1 MWVYMLD
8 HWSGWVIKGNIFIGG
23 APRPDGTSSSTPR
36 QHLHNSLTHQQGQSD
51 EMLPWQH
58 EALTIPIC
66 LVRVKQKQA
75 VCNICESLVDWTS
88 SKWAVESA
96 SHQDRDADGGRFFQR
111 RWIFSRIFL
120 WREIFSTIF
129 DGGNVQIFSALFF
142 NHVFFKISQLRKII
156 GPSILSRNNQKKFLN
171 YLNWSIYRIAPHRK
185 SRKCVFF
192 LYFMILCICVSV
204 SVYLCICVS
213 GRQGFFRQNA
223 AINCSYPK

>member
-1 MWVYMLD
+1 MRVYMLD

-51 EMLPWQH
+51 EMLPWQQ

-66 LVRVKQKQA
+66 FVRVKQKKA

-111 RWIFSRIFL
+111 RWIFSRMFL
-120 WREIFSTIF
+120 WKGDFFNDVWWRESMFH
-129 DGGNVQIFSALFF
+129 VQIFSALFF
-142 NHVFFKISQLRKII
+142 NHVFFKISQNKENHRIFHTV
-156 GPSILSRNNQKKFLN
+156 QK
-171 YLNWSIYRIAPHRK
+171 
-185 SRKCVFF
+185 
-192 LYFMILCICVSV
+192 
-204 SVYLCICVS
+204 
-213 GRQGFFRQNA
+213 
-223 AINCSYPK
+223 

>member
-1 MWVYMLD
+1 MRVYMLD

-66 LVRVKQKQA
+66 FVRVKQKKA

-111 RWIFSRIFL
+111 RWIFSSFFMEGDFFNDIW
-120 WREIFSTIF
+120 WRDSLFH
-129 DGGNVQIFSALFF
+129 VQIFSALFF
-142 NHVFFKISQLRKII
+142 NHVF
-156 GPSILSRNNQKKFLN
+156 
-171 YLNWSIYRIAPHRK
+171 
-185 SRKCVFF
+185 
-192 LYFMILCICVSV
+192 
-204 SVYLCICVS
+204 
-213 GRQGFFRQNA
+213 
-223 AINCSYPK
+223 